1 MGAPPANERLA
12 YQRSLSSA
20 TPLSPSSGRAA
31 LGSGRL
37 THHTSSPAMR
47 FGEPQH
53 QVGRAFQGLG
63 IQPDPTKKNMWFAIY
78 AYEAQG
84 EKIFC
89 ILLIAS
95 CSEVIF
101 ISPRS
106 LASCAMLQGKLA
118 HICTFCGVIL
128 PISFCEALTFEETEE

>member
-63 IQPDPTKKNMWFAIY
+63 IQPDPAKKNMWFAIY

-106 LASCAMLQGKLA
+106 LASCAMLHGKFA
-118 HICTFCGVIL
+118 HIVLSAELSCPSRF
-128 PISFCEALTFEETEE
+128 AKH